1 MDRSI
6 LSVYNALSLC
16 GDVFREEGET
26 INNPPCFRIAT
37 ELPITHYPLP
47 ITPLSPNA
55 VRHTQTEKV
64 TSADRITDVPR
75 GASGVNRSIKPAAA
89 ANDADRTRPN
99 TVKVVSLGRRI
110 IVVPVP
116 APFPHVSAH
125 IV

>member
-26 INNPPCFRIAT
+26 IHNPPCFRIAT
-37 ELPITHYPLP
+37 ELPITPLF
-47 ITPLSPNA
+47 PNA